1 MSSVANQL
9 QPGQIS
15 PLSAGMDNSSAPTMI
30 HSASSSC
37 ADSWST
43 EYVDRDDVEMDNS
56 WEQGSDDILTIPK
69 LEPVEDDI
77 NMDDLKAAPLAPA
90 SIESASTDPK
100 PKRPRGR
107 PRKHPLATAV
117 STSKVTKGR
126 SKTGCITCRKRKKK
140 CDEAKPRCM
149 NCEKNAVVCEG
160 YHEKQIWKSGKEKA
174 EEERLRQKSLPVI
187 TMQPIFH
194 GVETVEDKVF
204 WKHYITHLS
213 NILTVEGEAKN
224 AFKDIILHLANQHQG
239 LMHSILAVS
248 SKHIDWDTP
257 YGAKLLADHP
267 QSSREALQQRAD
279 YHHDESMKRLTRIW
293 VGP

>member
-1 MSSVANQL
+1 MALEYSFGFSPSEKNLAWCDRHNISPEESNNMMPPSPLPMESLWMSSMANQL

-56 WEQGSDDILTIPK
+56 WEQGSDDVLTIPK
-69 LEPVEDDI
+69 LEPIEDDI
-77 NMDDLKAAPLAPA
+77 NMDDLKAAPLEPA

-117 STSKVTKGR
+117 RTSKVTKGR

-149 NCEKNAVVCEG
+149 A
-160 YHEKQIWKSGKEKA
+160 
-174 EEERLRQKSLPVI
+174 
-187 TMQPIFH
+187 
-194 GVETVEDKVF
+194 
-204 WKHYITHLS
+204 
-213 NILTVEGEAKN
+213 
-224 AFKDIILHLANQHQG
+224 
-239 LMHSILAVS
+239 
-248 SKHIDWDTP
+248 
-257 YGAKLLADHP
+257 
-267 QSSREALQQRAD
+267 
-279 YHHDESMKRLTRIW
+279 
-293 VGP
+293 

>member
-1 MSSVANQL
+1 MALEYSLGFSQSQRNLAWFDRNNISPKEQNSMMPPSPLSMESLWMSSVATQL

-15 PLSAGMDNSSAPTMI
+15 PSSAGMDNSSAPTMI

-43 EYVDRDDVEMDNS
+43 EYVDRDDVEMDNN

-69 LEPVEDDI
+69 LEPIEDDI

-140 CDEAKPRCM
+140 CDEA
-149 NCEKNAVVCEG
+149 
-160 YHEKQIWKSGKEKA
+160 
-174 EEERLRQKSLPVI
+174 
-187 TMQPIFH
+187 
-194 GVETVEDKVF
+194 
-204 WKHYITHLS
+204 
-213 NILTVEGEAKN
+213 
-224 AFKDIILHLANQHQG
+224 
-239 LMHSILAVS
+239 VS
-248 SKHIDWDTP
+248 SSQKGSWCYWPEQTCQSMF
-257 YGAKLLADHP
+257 GLA
-267 QSSREALQQRAD
+267 
-279 YHHDESMKRLTRIW
+279 
-293 VGP
+293 